1 MKQTENIPLWKTDT
15 VVKQRLS
22 GIPVK
27 RDQTE
32 ETNLSTEDTAKHSF
46 GPEWEEDARETL
58 SEVDFD
64 TELGV
69 ELARDAQ
76 RLSQGKISEEEFYSR
91 HNDKVNEEF
100 GIDARPTDP
109 TSAEP
114 LDEETVDAAM
124 NDDVVAEPV
133 PKPYD
138 NGGALDGEGGGG
150 DGGDGGGF
158 DGEDDDDGFS
168 RRSVLKSVGVAAAG
182 IAAGTWSNRNPSGI
196 WDDEKEEQVY
206 PAGPGTPNERKQMG
220 FVIDVD
226 ACIGGAHCAQACD
239 YENQTDSG
247 QLWQFVFQYQEKD
260 SDSAEFLIRP
270 CQHCSNPPCVT
281 VCPVR
286 ARHKREDDG
295 IVLTD
300 YDICIGCRY
309 CQVACPYGVNYFQW
323 GEPDEEKLTNFRD
336 RYEGM
341 PALENEDRVDDPKY
355 DKEGRHTAGPQHQ
368 KGVMGKC
375 VFCVHRQDSGDS
387 ELEGTTACYEACPV
401 DAIHVGDLND
411 PESKP
416 RKYLEQ
422 VETRHGEDGSEKG
435 QPEAGYD
442 TTSEDSEWQRQR
454 HVPQWRFQEEYG
466 TRPNVIY
473 VGNQPSEDANDQWV
487 DKPGD
492 YESYGLSKKRDGF
505 DLSYGH
511 GEDHGGD
518 GNESGGDH

>member
-1 MKQTENIPLWKTDT
+1 
-15 VVKQRLS
+15 
-22 GIPVK
+22 
-27 RDQTE
+27 
-32 ETNLSTEDTAKHSF
+32 LSTEDTARHSF
-46 GPEWEEDARETL
+46 GPEWEEDARKTL
-58 SEVDFD
+58 SDVEFD

-91 HNDKVNEEF
+91 HNDKVSEEF

-114 LDEETVDAAM
+114 LDEETVNAALD
-124 NDDVVAEPV
+124 DDVVAEPV

-138 NGGALDGEGGGG
+138 NGGAIGGG
-150 DGGDGGGF
+150 DGGEGGDGDGEGF
-158 DGEDDDDGFS
+158 DGDDDDDGFS

-182 IAAGTWSNRNPSGI
+182 VAAGTWSNRNPSGI
-196 WDDEKEEQVY
+196 WDDEKEEQVR
-206 PAGPGTPNERKQMG
+206 PAGPGNPDDKVQMG

-239 YENQTDSG
+239 FENQTDNG
-247 QLWQFVFQYQEKD
+247 QLWQFVFQYQESD
-260 SDSAEFLIRP
+260 SDEAEFLIRP
-270 CQHCSNPPCVT
+270 CQHCSNPPCVS

-323 GEPDEEKLTNFRD
+323 GEPDEEKIETFLSHH
-336 RYEGM
+336 E
-341 PALENEDRVDDPKY
+341 AVDDKL
-355 DKEGRHTAGPQHQ
+355 DKNGRHVAGPQHE
-368 KGVMGKC
+368 KGIMGKC
-375 VFCVHRQDSGDS
+375 TFCVHRQDSGDP

-416 RKYLEQ
+416 RKYLEE
-422 VETRHGEDGSEKG
+422 VEKRHGSGDEAG

-442 TTSEDSEWQRQR
+442 TTDENAEWMEQR
-454 HVPQWRFQEEYG
+454 HVPRWRFQEEYG

-473 VGNQPSEDANDQWV
+473 VGHQPSEDANDQWV

-492 YESYGLSKKRDGF
+492 YDSYGLNKKRDGF
-505 DLSYGH
+505 DLDYGH
-511 GEDHGGD
+511 GGEHEGS
-518 GNESGGDH
+518 GNESGGGH

>member
-1 MKQTENIPLWKTDT
+1 
-15 VVKQRLS
+15 
-22 GIPVK
+22 
-27 RDQTE
+27 
-32 ETNLSTEDTAKHSF
+32 LSTEDTAKHSF
-46 GPEWEEDARETL
+46 GPEWEDDSREVL

-64 TELGV
+64 TDLGI

-76 RLSQGKISEEEFYSR
+76 RLSQGKISEDEFYSR
-91 HNDKVNEEF
+91 HNEKVREEF

-109 TSAEP
+109 TSSEP
-114 LDEETVDAAM
+114 LDEETVNAAL
-124 NDDVVAEPV
+124 DDEVVAEPV
-133 PKPYD
+133 PTPHE
-138 NGGALDGEGGGG
+138 NGGAI
-150 DGGDGGGF
+150 GGDGGG
-158 DGEDDDDGFS
+158 DGPGGNGPGGDDEDDGFS
-168 RRSVLKSVGVAAAG
+168 RRSVLKSVGAVAAG
-182 IAAGTWSNRNPSGI
+182 IAAGTWSNRSNPGGL
-196 WDDEKEEQVY
+196 WDDDEEQVA
-206 PAGPGTPNERKQMG
+206 PAGPGTKNERKQMG

-239 YENQTDSG
+239 YENQTPNG
-247 QLWQFVFQYQEKD
+247 ALWQFVFQYEE
-260 SDSAEFLIRP
+260 SDRDEAEYLIRP
-270 CQHCSNPPCVT
+270 CQHCSNPPCVS

-323 GEPDEEKLTNFRD
+323 GEPDQEKVDTFRENNAD
-336 RYEGM
+336 L
-341 PALENEDRVDDPKY
+341 PALDNEDRVDDPKY
-355 DKEGRHTAGPQHQ
+355 DKEGRHTAGPQHE
-368 KGVMGKC
+368 KGIMGKC
-375 VFCVHRQDSGDS
+375 VFCVHRQDSGDP

-416 RKYLEQ
+416 RKYLDQ
-422 VETRHGEDGSEKG
+422 VQTRHSEDGSEKG

-454 HVPQWRFQEEYG
+454 HVPRWRFQEEYG

-492 YESYGLSKKRDGF
+492 YESYGLHKKRDGF
-505 DLSYGH
+505 DLSHGH
-511 GEDHGGD
+511 GGE
-518 GNESGGDH
+518 EGDH